1 MAACLACVGGIESK
15 ARRRAPYY
23 EYYELVQMRRSNLQ
37 GIFVSNDDLKI
48 DCHES
53 GVYFWVMDC

>member
-1 MAACLACVGGIESK
+1 MQSSFPSRDVGNFLPSAEEFTDTDTELRLQAA
-15 ARRRAPYY
+15 R
-23 EYYELVQMRRSNLQ
+23 
-37 GIFVSNDDLKI
+37 FVSNDDLKI

>member
-48 DCHES
+48 A
-53 GVYFWVMDC
+53 VMKVVFIFG

>member
-1 MAACLACVGGIESK
+1 MVMAIWLVAGGGPVPVRAWLAIA
-15 ARRRAPYY
+15 AR
-23 EYYELVQMRRSNLQ
+23 
-37 GIFVSNDDLKI
+37 FVSNDDLKI